1 MMWFTD
7 GFQWGWMLFG
17 GLMMILFWGGVIAL
31 AVVILRAFIGGSSRA
46 VSSGPSSA
54 SASGSALEILNER
67 YAKGEID
74 REEFESIRLDLARE

>member
-17 GLMMILFWGGVIAL
+17 GLMMILFWGGIIAL
-31 AVVILRAFIGGSSRA
+31 AVVILRTFIVGNSRA

-54 SASGSALEILNER
+54 SSSGSALEILNER

-74 REEFESIRLDLARE
+74 REEFEFIRLDLARE

>member
-7 GFQWGWMLFG
+7 GFHWGWMLFG
-17 GLMMILFWGGVIAL
+17 GLMMIPFWAGIIAL
-31 AVVILRAFIGGSSRA
+31 AVVILRAFLRGNSRA
-46 VSSGPSSA
+46 VSSEPSGP
-54 SASGSALEILNER
+54 SASGSALETLNER